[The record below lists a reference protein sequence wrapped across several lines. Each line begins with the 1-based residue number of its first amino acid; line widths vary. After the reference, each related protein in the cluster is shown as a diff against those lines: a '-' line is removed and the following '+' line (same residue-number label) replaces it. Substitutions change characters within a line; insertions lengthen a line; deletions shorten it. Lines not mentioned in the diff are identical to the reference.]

1 MEEKE
6 FLKLENRLILKLKI
20 KPISPLIIKMGD
32 GKEKDNSES
41 VITFMTSESTQ
52 ISKNRKGIT
61 DYNKETKKIDE
72 DGREGEPFILG
83 STLRGLFRERF
94 YQIYRIE
101 GNLEDYDKK
110 TAIGSSNNDSENEK
124 QNNLESKENIKLI
137 KKLFGYTDVN
147 DALKG
152 RIFLEDAYLENE
164 EYRKAF
170 YKKDNGLEIKRKL
183 FKTRSIT
190 PIDAFTGKAVVPLTV
205 EYLEEY
211 FLTTL
216 IINNITKEELKNI
229 YFVIRDSLLGEI
241 RIGSSK
247 TRGFGQIEFHIEDFI
262 FEKYATNNDNEEYK
276 YIEELR
282 EFFVSNDVSIKIGDK
297 YLREN
302 LVFKD
307 EKYKKVDVE
316 NPNEFIKK
324 LFGEE

>member
-32 GKEKDNSES
+32 GKEKDDSES
-41 VITFMTSESTQ
+41 VITFMTSESPQ
-52 ISKNRKGIT
+52 ISKNDKGIAV
-61 DYNKETKKIDE
+61 YNKETKKLEE
-72 DGREGEPFILG
+72 DKREGEPFILG

-94 YQIYRIE
+94 CQIYRIE
-101 GNLEDYDKK
+101 GNFEDYDKK
-110 TAIGSSNNDSENEK
+110 TTIGSSNNDSENEK
-124 QNNLESKENIKLI
+124 QDDLESKENIKLI
-137 KKLFGYTDVN
+137 KKLFGYTDGN
-147 DALKG
+147 DAFKG

-170 YKKDNGLEIKRKL
+170 YKKDNGLEIKRKI

-247 TRGFGQIEFHIEDFI
+247 TRGFGQIEFHIEDFT

-282 EFFVSNDVSIKIGDK
+282 EFFISNDTSIKIGNK

-302 LVFKD
+302 LQFKD
-307 EKYKKVDVE
+307 EKYKKVDAE